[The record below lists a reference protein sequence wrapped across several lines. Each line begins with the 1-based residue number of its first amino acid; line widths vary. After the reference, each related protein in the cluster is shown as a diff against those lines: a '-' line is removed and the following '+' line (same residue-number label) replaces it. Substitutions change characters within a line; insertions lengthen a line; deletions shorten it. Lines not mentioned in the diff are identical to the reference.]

1 MKTYRDEAVV
11 LRSLRYGEA
20 DRILHLQTREHGR
33 VSAITKGVRRTR
45 SRLGGRL
52 EPLSHVTV
60 HLHPGSGEVQTLT
73 NADLLASFD
82 EIRAHP
88 ERLRVALTGAEAV
101 LRLFPEQEANER
113 LFDGFVRF
121 LDVVEHDPAPGEA
134 LSIAFVLKLVALAGW
149 APQVTACASCG
160 SAGPLTGYS
169 ISAGGAVCASC
180 GGSALDPASL
190 AALRELLARPLGE
203 AATPGEAAVARVR
216 RIASET
222 VAEHV
227 GSRLRMLAP

>member
-1 MKTYRDEAVV
+1 
-11 LRSLRYGEA
+11 
-20 DRILHLQTREHGR
+20 
-33 VSAITKGVRRTR
+33 
-45 SRLGGRL
+45 
-52 EPLSHVTV
+52 
-60 HLHPGSGEVQTLT
+60 
-73 NADLLASFD
+73 
-82 EIRAHP
+82 
-88 ERLRVALTGAEAV
+88 V

-121 LDVVEHDPAPGEA
+121 LDVVAHEPPTEA

-160 SAGPLTGYS
+160 STGPLTGYS
-169 ISAGGAVCASC
+169 ISAGGAVCESC

-190 AALRELLARPLGE
+190 AALRELLQRPLGE

>member
-1 MKTYRDEAVV
+1 MRPYRDEAVV

-60 HLHPGSGEVQTLT
+60 HLRPGSGEVQTVT
-73 NADLLASFD
+73 NADLIASYD
-82 EIRAHP
+82 EVRADAD
-88 ERLRVALTGAEAV
+88 RLRIALTGAEAV
-101 LRLFPEQEANER
+101 LRLFPEAEANER

-121 LDVVEHDPAPGEA
+121 LDVVAHDQQPHEA
-134 LSIAFVLKLVALAGW
+134 LAVAFVLKLVALAGW

-160 SAGPLTGYS
+160 STGPLTGYS
-169 ISAGGAVCASC
+169 ISAGGAVCESC
-180 GGSALDPASL
+180 GGAALDAASL

-227 GSRLRMLAP
+227 GSRLRTLAP